1 MADENTTPS
10 DITVMGLQRE
20 IDLHYATRNDVHEML
35 EPVTEKLNDHLGWHK
50 GVRYSTSLVIPLVCV
65 LITAGTLL
73 IVNFVP

>member
-1 MADENTTPS
+1 
-10 DITVMGLQRE
+10 
-20 IDLHYATRNDVHEML
+20 ML

-50 GVRYSTSLVIPLVCV
+50 GVRYTTSLVIPLVCV